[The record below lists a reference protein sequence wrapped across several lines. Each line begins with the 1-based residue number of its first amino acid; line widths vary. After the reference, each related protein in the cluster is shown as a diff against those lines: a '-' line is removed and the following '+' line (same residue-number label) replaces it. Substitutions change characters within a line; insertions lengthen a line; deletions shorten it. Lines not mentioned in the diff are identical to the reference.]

1 MFVPSTK
8 LLHLKNNQEGNMAIA
23 FSLSLGLI
31 ATALAVSLDIAS
43 AISAKTKMQDALDTA
58 TLFASQNPESE
69 TVLEDAEN
77 LFLTNFSVSHLVT
90 DIDLSF
96 EFSGGSVL
104 GSANASKS
112 LFYGK
117 ILDQKSTDIAAL
129 TTVSYSAQTQDP
141 PCIIALSSQ
150 RSPGILVNTG
160 AEINTNGC
168 EAHVH
173 SSANP
178 AFTTNPGVTWDVER
192 TCIAGSRTLNNS
204 GNNSGIETNCEV
216 QADPY
221 LGQFPVPDSDS
232 CDRYD
237 RDYKSARLTLNP
249 GVYCG
254 WHNFMNNNARI
265 TFEPGVYVIKNG
277 GWSVNG
283 GDWEGDGVTFYF
295 ADTSQIYFNDG
306 VEADFSAP
314 TSGDYKDVF
323 ITEAPNLPPS
333 QFILNDSQGFVFD
346 GIMYLPSRQI
356 TFNNGANT
364 DLRNMNLVADSFIFN
379 EASLNLG
386 ALSSQKQDGSS
397 LSMSAPYISK

>member
-1 MFVPSTK
+1 
-8 LLHLKNNQEGNMAIA
+8 MAIA

-117 ILDQKSTDIAAL
+117 I
-129 TTVSYSAQTQDP
+129 
-141 PCIIALSSQ
+141 
-150 RSPGILVNTG
+150 
-160 AEINTNGC
+160 
-168 EAHVH
+168 
-173 SSANP
+173 
-178 AFTTNPGVTWDVER
+178 
-192 TCIAGSRTLNNS
+192 
-204 GNNSGIETNCEV
+204 
-216 QADPY
+216 ADPY